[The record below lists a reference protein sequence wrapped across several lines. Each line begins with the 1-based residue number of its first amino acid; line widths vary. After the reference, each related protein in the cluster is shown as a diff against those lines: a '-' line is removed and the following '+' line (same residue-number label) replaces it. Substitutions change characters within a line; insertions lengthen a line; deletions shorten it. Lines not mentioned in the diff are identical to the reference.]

1 MICDNCKKEFSSIR
15 IKKYCS
21 TKCSYEKTYERH
33 KIKRKEQKKYPNAK
47 QVDKIIYNHNSCVVN
62 QNNDWVFS
70 EAISDWCSSRNSYY
84 RIKDRDRYRNRKKKK

>member
-1 MICDNCKKEFSSIR
+1 MICLNCKKEFSSIR

-33 KIKRKEQKKYPNAK
+33 KIKREEQRKYPNARR
-47 QVDKIIYNHNSCVVN
+47 VDQIIYDYNYCVVN

-70 EAISDWCSSRNSYY
+70 NAILDWCRSS
-84 RIKDRDRYRNRKKKK
+84 